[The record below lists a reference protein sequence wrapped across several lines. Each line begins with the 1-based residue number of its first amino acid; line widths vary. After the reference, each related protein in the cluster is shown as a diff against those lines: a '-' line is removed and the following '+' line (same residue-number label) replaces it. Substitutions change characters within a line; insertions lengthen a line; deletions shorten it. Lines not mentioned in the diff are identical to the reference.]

1 MAKVVGTADWRDRII
16 PQEGIG
22 TLQLGPQA
30 YIDPRD
36 QRYVHD
42 AYQYFLD
49 EAGQRAAAE
58 TAAPVVQDPTT
69 MIPQT
74 GGEGGAGIT
83 AASVVQPTDGGA
95 QNPLTQMITDPVTG
109 QTQTVKQAMTS
120 NQAYA
125 IPGQMPKTPVSG
137 AWGPMDYLQDETV
150 TPPITD
156 QAGAVAAITPPE
168 AYNIPGQSDPFLAS
182 GAAGGARLPATQATT
197 TLPSGDVLATD
208 DPMLQEKMDY
218 TEKTPAQWEVL
229 RDKFIETGQDV
240 GNIFTGLK
248 NKGIDVGKMVG
259 TSILNYVTK
268 GLTGGLPILGTV
280 MGMLPKETSEDTW
293 NKQFQVGG
301 KGFQDIATSDPD
313 LGKRLEGYSKDLIAG
328 TGGNKD
334 PFGRNTVSMFGD
346 YEKRLAEDL
355 QYTGDSQ
362 FNLDKKAY
370 AQAYFDKKGI
380 ADNPNEAKAFEEKY
394 GISPTGAPVTRDR
407 LIDEGIAAAD
417 EEDDMFEPTTID
429 QLEGVDPGFKSR
441 LLRGGK
447 GPGEISGVAGTTIV
461 DPDRIADSTVKVGRG
476 AMGTIDRTEPTVP
489 VTGVEGPPSILSPE
503 IYQDPIMDIADDRRA
518 LQEELEAYRDPIMD
532 MEPAESVDLGNPLGD
547 PRIVSEEQGLAGDP
561 WLGYEDPIMGMVEP
575 TALDLA
581 KGDPVYDER
590 LGWID
595 PVTEEP
601 VADPYAIGSITG
613 ASALVDKAQKQ
624 LEKIEALENSDA
636 YEYLSEEQKEQLK
649 KDKQKIQEELD
660 ITPTITPVSL
670 NTIDTGGDDM
680 DFDIDSVTTAKGP
693 PSVISRPT
701 FEPRG
706 GGADRDPA
714 PAPKST
720 PSFDPGGYG
729 DQSGGG
735 GEFDTTPS
743 APTGI
748 SGPPGRGGSSGG
760 PPSQGGGGGGGGG
773 GCFLKGTQVTMA
785 DGSTKAIEQVDLGDK
800 VAKGGKVF
808 ATGKFLVENLH
819 DYKGI
824 KVSGSLMVNEDGNWT
839 RVEDS
844 KHGKPL
850 GDDEHTV
857 YVFGAE
863 NRRILINNI
872 LFTDYFEV
880 KEQEK
885 LSEGDK
891 FFDNWKL
898 HAKVDSDNNVNILNA
913 S

>member
-334 PFGRNTVSMFGD
+334 PF
-346 YEKRLAEDL
+346 
-355 QYTGDSQ
+355 
-362 FNLDKKAY
+362 
-370 AQAYFDKKGI
+370 
-380 ADNPNEAKAFEEKY
+380 
-394 GISPTGAPVTRDR
+394 
-407 LIDEGIAAAD
+407 
-417 EEDDMFEPTTID
+417 
-429 QLEGVDPGFKSR
+429 
-441 LLRGGK
+441 
-447 GPGEISGVAGTTIV
+447 
-461 DPDRIADSTVKVGRG
+461 
-476 AMGTIDRTEPTVP
+476 
-489 VTGVEGPPSILSPE
+489 
-503 IYQDPIMDIADDRRA
+503 
-518 LQEELEAYRDPIMD
+518 
-532 MEPAESVDLGNPLGD
+532 
-547 PRIVSEEQGLAGDP
+547 
-561 WLGYEDPIMGMVEP
+561 
-575 TALDLA
+575 
-581 KGDPVYDER
+581 
-590 LGWID
+590 
-595 PVTEEP
+595 
-601 VADPYAIGSITG
+601 
-613 ASALVDKAQKQ
+613 
-624 LEKIEALENSDA
+624 
-636 YEYLSEEQKEQLK
+636 
-649 KDKQKIQEELD
+649 
-660 ITPTITPVSL
+660 
-670 NTIDTGGDDM
+670 
-680 DFDIDSVTTAKGP
+680 
-693 PSVISRPT
+693 
-701 FEPRG
+701 
-706 GGADRDPA
+706 
-714 PAPKST
+714 
-720 PSFDPGGYG
+720 
-729 DQSGGG
+729 
-735 GEFDTTPS
+735 
-743 APTGI
+743 
-748 SGPPGRGGSSGG
+748 
-760 PPSQGGGGGGGGG
+760 
-773 GCFLKGTQVTMA
+773 
-785 DGSTKAIEQVDLGDK
+785 
-800 VAKGGKVF
+800 
-808 ATGKFLVENLH
+808 
-819 DYKGI
+819 
-824 KVSGSLMVNEDGNWT
+824 
-839 RVEDS
+839 
-844 KHGKPL
+844 
-850 GDDEHTV
+850 
-857 YVFGAE
+857 
-863 NRRILINNI
+863 
-872 LFTDYFEV
+872 
-880 KEQEK
+880 
-885 LSEGDK
+885 
-891 FFDNWKL
+891 
-898 HAKVDSDNNVNILNA
+898 
-913 S
+913 